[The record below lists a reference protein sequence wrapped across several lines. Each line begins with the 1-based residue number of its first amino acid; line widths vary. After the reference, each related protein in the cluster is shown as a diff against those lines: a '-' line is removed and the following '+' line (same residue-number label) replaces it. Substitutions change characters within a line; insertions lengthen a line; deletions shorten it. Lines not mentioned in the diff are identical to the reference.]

1 MNTFIYY
8 TGIGCNNSYKHTDE
22 EFLSIIDNLRTTT
35 TKTKI
40 TTVLRSMIR
49 RACKRINNYKTQGVF
64 IKMIW

>member
-35 TKTKI
+35 TIFNKDKDYNSFTI
-40 TTVLRSMIR
+40 DD
-49 RACKRINNYKTQGVF
+49 
-64 IKMIW
+64 